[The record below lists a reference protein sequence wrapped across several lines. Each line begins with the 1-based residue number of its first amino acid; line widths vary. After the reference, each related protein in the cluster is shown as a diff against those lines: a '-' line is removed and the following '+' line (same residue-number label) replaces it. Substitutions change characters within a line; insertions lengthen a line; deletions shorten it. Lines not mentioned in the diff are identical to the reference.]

1 LPQYKEFQSTSEA
14 RNGEKTVPSSQALA
28 EKAIIRFQGG
38 YNCAQ
43 SVLLT
48 LYEHMEAEGKNELIP
63 KIATGFGGGI
73 GRCGSVCGA
82 LTGGVMAVGIK
93 YGTNETGVEKRAK
106 AYAHAQTLYK
116 QFEKQ
121 HGTVLC
127 RDLIKYD
134 LSNPEEAAKARQE
147 KVFEK
152 VCANFIKA
160 AIENFL
166 ELENK

>member
-1 LPQYKEFQSTSEA
+1 MSTE
-14 RNGEKTVPSSQALA
+14 EISQKALA
-28 EKAIIRFQGG
+28 YFRSG

-48 LYEHMEAEGKNELIP
+48 LSEHIDPEGKNGLIP

-93 YGTNETGVEKRAK
+93 YGTNEVGVEKRAK
-106 AYAHAQTLYK
+106 AYANAQALFR

-121 HGTVLC
+121 HGSVMC
-127 RDLIKYD
+127 RELFKYD
-134 LSNPEEAAKARQE
+134 LSDPQQAAKARE
-147 KVFEK
+147 NKAFEK
-152 VCANFIKA
+152 VCHGLIKSV
-160 AIENFL
+160 IESYLAL
-166 ELENK
+166 EKE